1 MPSELVN
8 FATLCPITHSIPAFL
23 APSSNLLVIIPSNRR
38 YLMPDWEDNL
48 LTTSLIG
55 TLKISFW
62 SPSNATAS
70 KVSLRFGKIL
80 DATSAIDLSSSLFN
94 AGAGLPFLISSTIGC
109 RISSNLWG
117 VNSSTSTPV
126 SACNS

>member
-1 MPSELVN
+1 M
-8 FATLCPITHSIPAFL
+8 I
-23 APSSNLLVIIPSNRR
+23 
-38 YLMPDWEDNL
+38 PDWDDSL

-70 KVSLRFGKIL
+70 KVSLRLGKIL
-80 DATSAIDLSSSLFN
+80 EATSAIDLSSSLLSF
-94 AGAGLPFLISSTIGC
+94 GAGLPFLISSAIGSK
-109 RISSNLWG
+109 ISLNLWG

-126 SACNS
+126 SACN